1 MDRILVDPR
10 GVDHILEEEPARI
23 RQEVEHIL
31 WEELRNQVDQEEE
44 LRNRADQEGEARRSL
59 DIPPGGR
66 NFAEGAVWDNLRL
79 KKKKKSKVKK
89 EASRGVLP
97 G

>member
-10 GVDHILEEEPARI
+10 GVDHILAEEPAHI

-44 LRNRADQEGEARRSL
+44 LRNRADQEGEVRRSL
-59 DIPPGGR
+59 DIPPGGH
-66 NFAEGAVWDNLRL
+66 NFAEGA
-79 KKKKKSKVKK
+79 
-89 EASRGVLP
+89 A
-97 G
+97 

>member
-10 GVDHILEEEPARI
+10 GVDHILAEEAARI
-23 RQEVEHIL
+23 HLEVGHIL

-44 LRNRADQEGEARRSL
+44 LRNRADQEGEARHSL

-66 NFAEGAVWDNLRL
+66 NFVEGAVWDNLHL
-79 KKKKKSKVKK
+79 KKEKK
-89 EASRGVLP
+89 ET
-97 G
+97 